1 MDRQQLDEQERKAS
15 MEKTVKAGFSEDDGD
30 SSSEAAEPVQNHRGW
45 KAMPYVIGEW
55 LHPSCPCLISLAIV

>member
-30 SSSEAAEPVQNHRGW
+30 SSSEAAEPVQNYRGW
-45 KAMPYVIGEW
+45 KAMPYVIGE
-55 LHPSCPCLISLAIV
+55 